1 MEQSIVRRRN
11 GSPQVGLVWNRTLV
25 DQVERLLQQIVM
37 IGHVYYDQAKS
48 LRIACS
54 DWLRKL
60 KYGVKPQ
67 FS

>member
-1 MEQSIVRRRN
+1 
-11 GSPQVGLVWNRTLV
+11 V

-37 IGHVYYDQAKS
+37 VGHPFYAQAES
-48 LRIACS
+48 LRTTCS